1 MVGEVPGARVV
12 LATHNQGKVRE
23 LRAMLAA
30 AGLSDPELVVD
41 AGTAGLGDVVE
52 TGVTFQQN
60 ALLKARAAAAE
71 SGLVALADDSGLA
84 VDVMGG
90 SPGIFSA
97 RWAGQHGDDAAN
109 LRLLLA
115 QLGDIAP
122 EHRGARFVCAAALV
136 DPRDG
141 TEHVVTGELPGRI
154 LPGPVGE
161 NGFGYDPVFAP
172 EGEGGASCAQLG
184 AEHKNR
190 TSHRGRAM
198 AAMLPHLLRVL
209 GHEERAAAPVPGASP
224 ESEPEA

>member
-90 SPGIFSA
+90 SPGIFS
-97 RWAGQHGDDAAN
+97 
-109 LRLLLA
+109 
-115 QLGDIAP
+115 
-122 EHRGARFVCAAALV
+122 
-136 DPRDG
+136 
-141 TEHVVTGELPGRI
+141 
-154 LPGPVGE
+154 
-161 NGFGYDPVFAP
+161 
-172 EGEGGASCAQLG
+172 
-184 AEHKNR
+184 
-190 TSHRGRAM
+190 
-198 AAMLPHLLRVL
+198 
-209 GHEERAAAPVPGASP
+209 
-224 ESEPEA
+224 